1 MPIDDTLTISID
13 LDQAEVTLVVGILQ
27 RAADECR
34 ATSPS
39 DVTTD
44 QDAGITLGQ
53 LTARWTDI
61 AEREL
66 HCAVV
71 NLHGERLFTVP
82 LTSEGW
88 YQVRAA
94 LSACVAQLSGELD
107 DSTPADAPDRKRM
120 YRALHLAHKI
130 AEATNDR

>member
-1 MPIDDTLTISID
+1 MPIDDTLTILID
-13 LDQAEVTLVVGILQ
+13 LDQDEVTLVVGILQ
-27 RAADECR
+27 HAADECR
-34 ATSPS
+34 AAAPS
-39 DVTTD
+39 DVATD
-44 QDAGITLGQ
+44 DDTGITLGR

-82 LTSEGW
+82 LTAEGW

-94 LSACVAQLSGELD
+94 LSACVAQLSGALD
-107 DSTPADAPDRKRM
+107 DSVHAGDPDRERM

>member
-1 MPIDDTLTISID
+1 MPLDDTLTISID
-13 LDQAEVTLVVGILQ
+13 LDQDEVTLVVGILQ

-34 ATSPS
+34 AAAPS
-39 DVTTD
+39 DVTAD
-44 QDAGITLGQ
+44 QYTGITLGQ

-82 LTSEGW
+82 LTAEGW

-107 DSTPADAPDRKRM
+107 DSVPADTPVRERM

>member
-13 LDQAEVTLVVGILQ
+13 LAQDEVTLVVGVLQ

-34 ATSPS
+34 AAAPS
-39 DVTTD
+39 DTTGD
-44 QDAGITLGQ
+44 QQTGITLGR
-53 LTARWTDI
+53 LTAHWTDI
-61 AEREL
+61 AEHEL

-71 NLHGERLFTVP
+71 KLHGERLFTVP
-82 LTSEGW
+82 LTAEGW

-107 DSTPADAPDRKRM
+107 DSTPADAPDLERM

-130 AEATNDR
+130 AETTNDR

>member
-1 MPIDDTLTISID
+1 MPTNDTFAISID
-13 LDQAEVTLVVGILQ
+13 LDQSEVSLVVGVLQ

-34 ATSPS
+34 AAAPS
-39 DVTTD
+39 LAPTD
-44 QDAGITLGQ
+44 QYDGITLGR
-53 LTARWTDI
+53 LTAHWIDI

-71 NLHGERLFTVP
+71 KLHGERLFTVP

-94 LSACVAQLSGELD
+94 LSACVAQLCGELKG
-107 DSTPADAPDRKRM
+107 SSPADAPGPASDASRTASGSQDRGG
-120 YRALHLAHKI
+120 
-130 AEATNDR
+130 DQ

>member
-1 MPIDDTLTISID
+1 MPIDDTVTISID
-13 LDQAEVTLVVGILQ
+13 LDQDEVTLVVGVLQ
-27 RAADECR
+27 NAAHACRAA
-34 ATSPS
+34 APS
-39 DVTTD
+39 DARTD
-44 QDAGITLGQ
+44 QYAGITLGR

-71 NLHGERLFTVP
+71 KLHGERLFTVP
-82 LTSEGW
+82 LTAEAW

-94 LSACVAQLSGELD
+94 LSACVAQLSGHLD
-107 DSTPADAPDRKRM
+107 DSAPADAPDRERM

>member
-13 LDQAEVTLVVGILQ
+13 LDQNEVSLVVGVLQ
-27 RAADECR
+27 RAADDCR
-34 ATSPS
+34 AAAPSPAA
-39 DVTTD
+39 TD
-44 QDAGITLGQ
+44 QHDGITLGR
-53 LTARWTDI
+53 LTARWIDI
-61 AEREL
+61 AEHEL

-71 NLHGERLFTVP
+71 KLHGERLFTVP

-107 DSTPADAPDRKRM
+107 GKSSADAPAREQMR
-120 YRALHLAHKI
+120 RALHLAHKI
-130 AEATNDR
+130 AEATNER